1 MGLIDERSLV
11 HLITDALRQVLRE
24 ELSKAPERIEYLSVR
39 EAAEIAN
46 VIPGTI
52 RSWIE
57 AGKLGRF
64 QAGRHVRIKR
74 SDLDALLGQPALK
87 EREASPEELAFAAF
101 RRRSGRIA
109 VPE

>member
-1 MGLIDERSLV
+1 MDLIDEKSLV
-11 HLITDALRQVLRE
+11 HLISDAVRQVLRE
-24 ELSKAPERIEYLSVR
+24 ELSKAPERSEYLSVR
-39 EAAEIAN
+39 EAAEIAH

-52 RSWIE
+52 RSWIDS
-57 AGKLGRF
+57 GKLGRF

-74 SDLDALLGQPALK
+74 SDLDALLGQPVAK

-109 VPE
+109 VSE

>member
-1 MGLIDERSLV
+1 MGIIDEKSLV
-11 HLITDALRQVLRE
+11 HLIADAVRLVLRE
-24 ELSKAPERIEYLSVR
+24 ELSKAPERSEYLSVR

-52 RSWIE
+52 RSWID

-64 QAGRHVRIKR
+64 QAGRHVRVKR
-74 SDLDALLGQPALK
+74 CDLDALLGQPVVT

-101 RRRSGRIA
+101 RKRSGRIA